1 MRKTEIAL
9 IEKID
14 RHLFEP
20 SESAA
25 KVLSKDEMQ
34 VKTRWMA
41 LYAQNLEDPLMSNSK
56 KIEFLISGAGGLFPA
71 VSAAVAYSDI
81 RAVNILLGNIQT
93 ASKNWIR
100 HIFMENI
107 LEVIQKAKDKKDN
120 IVWIVALDKLG
131 KYAKLDKDDTDQI
144 DFSMIIPPNFE
155 PSDNVLLVEGA
166 VKIENL
172 PEYRKKLRKKFGVAE
187 KIQDAEIIEFSEDE

>member
-20 SESAA
+20 SENAA
-25 KVLSKDEMQ
+25 KALSKDEMQ

-41 LYAQNLEDPLMSNSK
+41 LYAQNLEDPLMSNSE
-56 KIEFLISGAGGLFPA
+56 KIEFLTSGACGLFPA

-107 LEVIQKAKDKKDN
+107 LEVLQKAKDKKDN
-120 IVWIVALDKLG
+120 VVWIMALDKLG